1 MKADMS
7 RTGTGCSIQRGRF
20 RLDEEGVQQFD
31 HHREELIRFLSHRIT
46 AHFPEVYADGGA
58 FGSDRCREELTFL
71 LEFIRP
77 ALIFGILEP
86 LEDCLCWLSALLE
99 RRGLSTEVVHHALE
113 EMRLCLSRYLHGENR
128 QRMSALFD
136 HAKAILCE
144 DSEMVF
150 RDEDSAL
157 DPFAGQVMQALIR
170 GDRLTVCTLIEMAL
184 AEGHSLAEAEQRLLQ
199 PALYQVGREWH
210 ANRLSVAREHLA
222 TTTAQDAM
230 AQLLFKQAPS
240 PRNGLRALFAAPPGN
255 RHVLGLR
262 MIADAFEMAG
272 WSVQFLGADVP
283 LESLLGQTQDFD
295 PHLLGLTASL
305 PQHLWPVR
313 NLAEEIRRQHTGTY
327 PLILV
332 GGMLIN
338 RVPSLAMAIGADLW
352 AADACDALRLV
363 DECMTGILLLPRLTD

>member
-1 MKADMS
+1 MKTDMS
-7 RTGTGCSIQRGRF
+7 RTSTGCSAQPIRS

-31 HHREELIRFLSHRIT
+31 YHREELIRFLSHRIT
-46 AHFPEVYADGGA
+46 ARFPEVYADGGA

-77 ALIFGILEP
+77 ALIFGVLEP
-86 LEDCLCWLSALLE
+86 LEDSLRWLSALLR
-99 RRGLSTEVVHHALE
+99 RRGLSAEAVLYALE
-113 EMRLCLSRYLHGENR
+113 EMKLCLSRYLYGENR

-136 HAKAILCE
+136 HAMAILCQ
-144 DSEMVF
+144 DSTMVF
-150 RDEDSAL
+150 KDEDTSFDPSA
-157 DPFAGQVMQALIR
+157 GEVMQALIR
-170 GDRLTVCTLIEMAL
+170 GDRVTVCTLIEAAL
-184 AEGHSLAEAEQRLLQ
+184 AEGHSLVEAERRLLQ
-199 PALYQVGREWH
+199 PALYQVGHEWH

-230 AQLLFKQAPS
+230 AQLLFKQPPS
-240 PRNGLRALFAAPPGN
+240 LGNGRRALFAAPPGN

-283 LESLLGQTQDFD
+283 LESLLGQIQDFD
-295 PHLLGLTASL
+295 PHLVGLTASL

-313 NLAEEIRRQHTGTY
+313 SLVEEIRGHQTGTY

-338 RVPSLAMAIGADLW
+338 RVPSLALAIGADLW
-352 AADACDALRLV
+352 AADACDAVRLV
-363 DECMTGILLLPRLTD
+363 DECMISDYLPPDC